1 MINIINILAAL
12 IPSMLD
18 SFIFYIYLRKYK
30 GKNSFSKSDL
40 FTILL
45 SSAIIVFITY
55 TVDFFPPATILAVN
69 IFWFSWTVSL
79 KNINKHK
86 EILFQQLLITTIILL
101 VESFSLFPAQIFFD
115 LSIHSLFSNNVHS
128 LITVIICKCVIFT
141 VIKHTSSIKIEH
153 LVKNSK
159 YYLSTSFLLI
169 IYIVS
174 IYIITLDIFN
184 LDYTFKNLTLSASF
198 IILFINFVIL
208 ALLNFIMSFSN
219 RYEHLSIIEDN
230 YELQKHIIAE
240 QKHSIDTIRKIQ
252 HEYRNNLSTINAL
265 LINDD
270 IDEAKDMLTKILN
283 ISSDVTN
290 SIKSTSFFHIIVNY
304 KFLEAESKDIKT
316 SHSINIPRD
325 IPIDDYDIGLILN
338 NALNNAIEACLNV
351 DIASRYIKCK
361 IFTKGNYL
369 NFYFENSCDNNFEE
383 NNGELI
389 TTKKDKNSHGFRI
402 KNIIS
407 IVKKYNGLVKYN
419 FFEGKY
425 ILKLSLLIPKKP

>member
-1 MINIINILAAL
+1 MINIINVLAAL

-18 SFIFYIYLRKYK
+18 SFIFYVYLRKYK

-79 KNINKHK
+79 KNINKQK

-128 LITVIICKCVIFT
+128 LITGIICKCVIFA

-153 LVKNSK
+153 LVNNSK

-240 QKHSIDTIRKIQ
+240 QKHNIDTIRKIQ

-270 IDEAKDMLTKILN
+270 IDEAKD
-283 ISSDVTN
+283 
-290 SIKSTSFFHIIVNY
+290 
-304 KFLEAESKDIKT
+304 IKT
-316 SHSINIPRD
+316 SYSINIPRD

-361 IFTKGNYL
+361 IFIKGNYL
-369 NFYFENSCDNNFEE
+369 NFYFENSCDNNFKE

-389 TTKKDKNSHGFRI
+389 TTKKDKNSHGFGI

-407 IVKKYNGLVKYN
+407 IVKKYNGLLKYN
-419 FFEGKY
+419 FFDGKY